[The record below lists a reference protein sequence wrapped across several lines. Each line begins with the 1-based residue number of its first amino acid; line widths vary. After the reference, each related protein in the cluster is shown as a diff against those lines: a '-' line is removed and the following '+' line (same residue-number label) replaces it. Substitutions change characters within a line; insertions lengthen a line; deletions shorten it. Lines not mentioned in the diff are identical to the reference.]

1 MNLVSNIPKAY
12 FDRFIPRPRDGFS
25 STNMRNNFMAL
36 ASGDFLPCRA
46 ITSIVIETHDV
57 GTDSASAA
65 LYSGT
70 GVTVSKEGTNQYQGL
85 ACIKATVD
93 VNGNRQIRVDF
104 SRIVQYYCGYSML
117 QSPRLVIICFP
128 LCPPSHP
135 I

>member
-46 ITSIVIETHDV
+46 IISIVIETHDV

-70 GVTVSKEGTNQYQGL
+70 GV
-85 ACIKATVD
+85 AW
-93 VNGNRQIRVDF
+93 
-104 SRIVQYYCGYSML
+104 L
-117 QSPRLVIICFP
+117 Q
-128 LCPPSHP
+128 
-135 I
+135 